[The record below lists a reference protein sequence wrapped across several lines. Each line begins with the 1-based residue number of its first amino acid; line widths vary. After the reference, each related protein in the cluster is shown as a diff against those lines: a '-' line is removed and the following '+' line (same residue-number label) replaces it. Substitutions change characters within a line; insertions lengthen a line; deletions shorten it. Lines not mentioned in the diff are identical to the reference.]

1 MGSDKLWA
9 GRFTKD
15 TAAAVHAFNRS
26 IDFDFRLYKQDIRG
40 SIAHAQM
47 LEHVG
52 ILTRAELEDITS
64 GLDSIQAEIESGALP
79 FDPAAEDIHMF
90 IESELTRRIGE
101 AGKKLHT
108 GRSRND
114 QVALDIRLYLRDDV
128 LLIKE
133 QIVSFV
139 HCLMDLATAHTET
152 VLPGYTHLQRAQPV
166 TLAHHLMAYVQM
178 SLRDLGRLNDAL
190 ERMNESPLGA
200 AALAGSGFP
209 LDRAFVAEKLGFA
222 RIADNSMDA
231 VSDRDFAIEIVA
243 ALALFMVHLSRLS
256 EELIIWNS
264 REFAFIELDDAYA
277 TGSSIMPQKK
287 NPDVAELA
295 RGKSARMIG
304 QLTTLLTLMKGLPLA
319 YNKDMQEDKEAI
331 FSALDTVKLT
341 LPPFTGMLRTLTFNL
356 NKMKEA
362 AAGGFTNATEVAD
375 YLVGKNL
382 PFREAHHVSG
392 RLVQHCLSVGCALND
407 LSLDTYKQFSP
418 FFEED
423 IFTAIDLNV
432 AVAKRKLPGGPAP
445 ETERAAIERA
455 REKLIELA

>member
-178 SLRDLGRLNDAL
+178 SLRDLARLNDAL

-455 REKLIELA
+455 REKIIELA

>member
-178 SLRDLGRLNDAL
+178 SLRDLARLNDAL

>member
-139 HCLMDLATAHTET
+139 HCLLDQATAHTET

-178 SLRDLGRLNDAL
+178 SLRDLARLNDAL

-407 LSLDTYKQFSP
+407 LSLDTYKQFSH

>member
-178 SLRDLGRLNDAL
+178 SLRDLARLNDAL

-407 LSLDTYKQFSP
+407 LSLDTYKQFSH

>member
-178 SLRDLGRLNDAL
+178 SLRDLARLNDAL

-356 NKMKEA
+356 GKMKEA

>member
-178 SLRDLGRLNDAL
+178 SLRDLARLNDAL

-432 AVAKRKLPGGPAP
+432 AVAKRKLRGGPAP